1 MNLKLIAV
9 LVVAILIAHAVLIH
23 LLIRTST
30 LTESVRHKEQVHS
43 DKQFVPPASPQAPQK
58 NQTAGKPA
66 VQPQQQK
73 QQWVPVL
80 VE

>member
-30 LTESVRHKEQVHS
+30 LTEAVRHKGHPERPNVILS
-43 DKQFVPPASPQAPQK
+43 FVLTVILSTPLSS
-58 NQTAGKPA
+58 
-66 VQPQQQK
+66 
-73 QQWVPVL
+73 
-80 VE
+80 